1 MSLGTVLLW
10 IVLAA
15 AAARCQPAFD
25 VASVKPSS
33 QDWLMVA
40 PQRTGGRIVWTTDL
54 QYLIGYA
61 YRLPAKR
68 ILGAVPGSESLYSI
82 EAKTSADASDDQ
94 VRRMFQALL
103 AERFRMAVHWE
114 SKEVEGY
121 ALSPG
126 KRESKME
133 EARAGEDP
141 PALPEW
147 LRGKVTASELE
158 GRTVA
163 FGQGSGVTAIIG
175 RGVTMAQFCQSLER
189 FVQTFVTD
197 GTGLAGRYYFAFRY
211 SDEGAAD
218 TEVPSLFTAVQEAMG
233 LRLEKHRGPIGMLVV
248 DHLEKTPTEN

>member
-1 MSLGTVLLW
+1 MLLRALLW
-10 IVLAA
+10 AALGA
-15 AAARCQPAFD
+15 AAARCQPTFD

-61 YRLPAKR
+61 YRLPVKR
-68 ILGAVPGSESLYSI
+68 ILGAVPGSELLYSI
-82 EAKTSADASDDQ
+82 EAKTSADATDDQ

-126 KRESKME
+126 KRESKMK

-141 PALPEW
+141 PPLPEW
-147 LRGKVTASELE
+147 FQGKVTAAELE

-163 FGQGSGVTAIIG
+163 LSDVRGARAISG

-189 FVQTFVTD
+189 VLNTFVTD
-197 GTGLAGRYYFAFRY
+197 GTGLQGRYYFAFRY
-211 SDEGAAD
+211 ADDGTAD
-218 TEVPSLFTAVQEAMG
+218 TEAPSLFTAVQETMG
-233 LRLEKHRGPIGMLVV
+233 LKLEKRRGPIQMLVV
-248 DHLEKTPTEN
+248 DHIEKAPTEN